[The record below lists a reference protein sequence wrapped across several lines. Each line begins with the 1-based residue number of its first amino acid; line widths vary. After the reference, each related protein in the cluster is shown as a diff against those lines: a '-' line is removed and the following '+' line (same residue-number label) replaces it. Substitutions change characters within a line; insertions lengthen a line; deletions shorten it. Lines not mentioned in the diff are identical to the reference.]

1 MKKNTADFASLIT
14 DFLTD
19 YLPYQRN
26 YSKNTIL
33 SYRDTFKLFVHFIT
47 EYKCI
52 KLNRFSMADFNR
64 NTITEFLE
72 WLRSRKAS
80 VSTTN
85 QRLAALKS
93 FAEYAGTECIE
104 NLSSVQ
110 SVQNIKSAKYVP
122 SEIVYLSSEQIKLL
136 INKPDLNDSTGLR
149 HRTVLTLLYDS
160 GCRAQELCNLN
171 IRDID
176 TKSALVHLHGKGNKH
191 RTVTVSFN
199 TAKLVD
205 EYIKRQRNIQDLSQ
219 PLLLNRQHRR
229 LSRDGVN
236 YIIDKYAQQIS
247 CSDDTFP
254 DDIHAHSFRHS
265 KAMHML
271 AAGINIVYIRDFLG
285 HEDISTTMIY
295 AKADNR
301 LKNEA
306 ITALAPKVTQEMD
319 FPDWTKDQDL
329 LSFLNSL
336 K

>member
-1 MKKNTADFASLIT
+1 MKKNTADFSSLIT
-14 DFLTD
+14 GFLTD

-52 KLNRFSMADFNR
+52 KLNRFSMGDFNR
-64 NTITEFLE
+64 NTIMEFLE
-72 WLRSRKAS
+72 WLRSRKSS

-110 SVQNIKSAKYVP
+110 SVQNIKSAKSVL
-122 SEIVYLSSEQIKLL
+122 SEIVYLSSEQIKTL

-160 GCRAQELCNLN
+160 GCRVQELCSLN

-199 TAKLVD
+199 TAKLVG

-219 PLLLNRQHRR
+219 PLLLNRQHKR

-236 YIIDKYAQQIS
+236 YIIGKYVQQIK

-254 DDIHAHSFRHS
+254 DDIHAHVFRHS

-306 ITALAPKVTQEMD
+306 ITALAPKVTQEME
-319 FPDWTKDQDL
+319 FPDWTKDHDL

>member
-14 DFLTD
+14 GFLTD

-33 SYRDTFKLFVHFIT
+33 SYRDTFKLFVHFVT

-64 NTITEFLE
+64 NTVTEFLE
-72 WLRSRKAS
+72 WLRSRKSS

-93 FAEYAGTECIE
+93 FAEYAGTECIDH
-104 NLSSVQ
+104 LSSVQ
-110 SVQNIKSAKYVP
+110 SVQNVKSAKCVP
-122 SEIVYLSSEQIKLL
+122 SEIVYLSPEQIKMLV
-136 INKPDLNDSTGLR
+136 NKPDLNNSTGLR

-160 GCRAQELCNLN
+160 GCRVQELCNLN

-191 RTVTVSFN
+191 RTVAVSLN
-199 TAKLVD
+199 TAKLAD
-205 EYIKRQRNIQDLSQ
+205 EYIKRQRNIKDLSQ
-219 PLLLNRQHRR
+219 PLLLNKQHRR

-236 YIIDKYAQQIS
+236 YIIDKYAQQIR
-247 CSDDTFP
+247 CSDDSFP

-306 ITALAPKVTQEMD
+306 ITSLAPKVTQETD
-319 FPDWTKDQDL
+319 FSDWTKDHDL